1 MMIELIYL
9 TTCNSQYFSG
19 HHLPILQVEVDRST
33 RYSHVKHE
41 LKEYYT
47 SQHLDEDESIDYD
60 ELDSAIDRCFKGHDL
75 RKSWDKSLDKR
86 TDGDGYDCYA
96 YFAIKVIPR
105 FSTAEEAEDILNT
118 SDKLVKISEDE
129 WAYKDYEMNEDEEEH
144 PRLTIN
150 EDYYFGKTYV
160 IHKQYFFK
168 KGCRD
173 FSSGFLDDLDDEK
186 RLLIEE

>member
-19 HHLPILQVEVDRST
+19 HHLPVLQVEVDKST
-33 RYSHVKHE
+33 FYSHVKRE

-47 SQHLDEDESIDYD
+47 RQHLDEDESIDYN
-60 ELDSAIDRCFKGHDL
+60 ELDFAIDRCFKGHDL

-86 TDGDGYDCYA
+86 TDDGYDCYA
-96 YFAIKVIPR
+96 FFAVKVIPR
-105 FSTAEEAEDILNT
+105 FSTAKEAEDILNA
-118 SDKLVKISEDE
+118 SDKLVKISDYE
-129 WAYKDYEMNEDEEEH
+129 WAYKDYEMNEDEVEP
-144 PRLTIN
+144 PRFIVTV
-150 EDYYFGKTYV
+150 DVDYFGKTYAV
-160 IHKQYFFK
+160 HKQYFFK